1 MSETTTGLIG
11 EYLAAAAVLSQT
23 GWAYAPAQQ
32 DKIDGVAISKTNN
45 EVYLCQVKTS
55 SLRSDKGSRTPGYHF
70 QLTSGSHKALPH
82 NTKEHCD
89 YDILVL
95 CAAQQ
100 RSCLFFHISQIR
112 QFTKRLPPSVFTQE
126 AERDSFVRAIE
137 IAREMG
143 R

>member
-1 MSETTTGLIG
+1 LSATTTGLIG
-11 EYLAAAAVLSQT
+11 EFIAAAAVLSQD

-32 DKIDGVAISKTNN
+32 DKIDGVAISKTDNQ
-45 EVYLCQVKTS
+45 VYLCQIKTA

-70 QLTSGSHKALPH
+70 QLTSGSHKTLPN

-100 RSCLFFHISQIR
+100 RSCLFYHISQIR
-112 QFTKRLPPSVFTQE
+112 QFTKRLPVSAFTPENE
-126 AERDSFVRAIE
+126 AESFVRAVE
-137 IAREMG
+137 IARET
-143 R
+143 RR

>member
-1 MSETTTGLIG
+1 MSATTTGLIG
-11 EYLAAAAVLSQT
+11 EYISAAAVLSQD

-32 DKIDGVAISKTNN
+32 DKIDGVIISKTDNQ
-45 EVYLCQVKTS
+45 VYLCQVKTA

-70 QLTSGSHKALPH
+70 QLTSGRHKALPN

-89 YDILVL
+89 YDLLVL

-100 RSCLFFHISQIR
+100 RACLFYHISQIR
-112 QFTKRLPPSVFTQE
+112 QFTKRLSSSAFTSE
-126 AERDSFVRAIE
+126 AEAESFVRAIE
-137 IAREMG
+137 IAREVG

>member
-1 MSETTTGLIG
+1 MSATTTGLIG
-11 EYLAAAAVLSQT
+11 EFIAAAAVLSQD

-32 DKIDGVAISKTNN
+32 DKIDGVVISKTDNQ
-45 EVYLCQVKTS
+45 VYLCQIKTA

-70 QLTSGSHKALPH
+70 QLTSGSHKTLPN

-100 RSCLFFHISQIR
+100 RSCLFYHISQIR
-112 QFTKRLPPSVFTQE
+112 QFTKRLPVSAFTPENE
-126 AERDSFVRAIE
+126 AESFVRAVE
-137 IAREMG
+137 IARET
-143 R
+143 RR